1 VKFSK
6 EALAKREAT
15 RKKNKEALARRAPQ
29 AISEARF
36 YLEKAIA
43 ADPPRGAKLTP
54 RQIFTQL
61 ALAALE
67 GKV

>member
-1 VKFSK
+1 MTKVEKTV
-6 EALAKREAT
+6 AKREAT
-15 RKKNKEALARRAPQ
+15 RKKNRAALIARAPQ

-36 YLEKAIA
+36 YLEKAIL
-43 ADPPRGAKLTP
+43 ADPPRRGKLEP

-67 GKV
+67 GKI